1 MKYKNHIFD
10 VGAYNGLD
18 GIALALKNKDA
29 MIHAFEANPEL
40 IKVIKENKKKI
51 EKFLKVDIKNYKIL
65 NLAVSNKKKLFQFNI
80 AKNPTVSSLN
90 QFSKNLEKTWPGY
103 KEAHCTII
111 KKLKV
116 KGITLYEYC
125 CKNQIPKI
133 NYLHIDTQGNDLKVL
148 QGLKKKINI
157 VERGVLEAAV
167 NQKNALYKNNH
178 TIKDVKK
185 FFKKKKFGIEKILSV
200 NIENSNE
207 KNIYFHKKN
216 INIKKKLRLNYNL
229 RYFNRIITNNVN
241 FKDKLFYYLD
251 KIFLSKYV

>member
-18 GIALALKNKDA
+18 GIALALKNKKS

-40 IKVIKENKKKI
+40 IKTIKENKKKI
-51 EKFLKVDIKNYKIL
+51 EKFLNVDIKNYKIL

-103 KEAHCTII
+103 KDAHCTII
-111 KKLKV
+111 KKVKV
-116 KGITLYEYC
+116 KGITLNEYC
-125 CKNQIPKI
+125 KKNQIFKI
-133 NYLHIDTQGNDLKVL
+133 DYLHIDTQGNDLKVL

-185 FFKKKKFGIEKILSV
+185 FFDKNKFEIDKILSV
-200 NIENSNE
+200 NAENSNE
-207 KNIYFHKKN
+207 KNIFFYKKN
-216 INIKKKLRLNYNL
+216 MNIKKKLKLNYNL
-229 RYFNRIITNNVN
+229 RYFNRIITNKVN
-241 FKDKLFYYLD
+241 LKDKLFYCLD